1 MADHLLKREVEV
13 NAPIEKVFEVIT
25 NPAKIPLVM
34 PGLIENTNIP
44 KLPLKKGDKFKYKY
58 QMFGV
63 ILTGTWTVDKI
74 EFPSAYEAT
83 TDGDIPSKWK
93 YKLISKKGKTLLEF
107 EVKYEIPKSVIAQV
121 KGAAIKSMNEKETDH
136 YMHNL
141 QTVLEM

>member
-1 MADHLLKREVEV
+1 MVDHILKREVEIS
-13 NAPIEKVFEVIT
+13 APIENVFELLT

-34 PGLIENTNIP
+34 PGLIENTSIP

-63 ILTGTWTVDKI
+63 ILTGTWTVEKI
-74 EFPSAYEAT
+74 ESPSVYEAA

-93 YKLISKKGKTLLEF
+93 YKLISNKGKTRLEF
-107 EVKYEIPKSVIAQV
+107 EVNYDIPKNVLAQV
-121 KGAAIKSMNEKETDH
+121 KAAAIKSMNEKESDH

-141 QTVLEM
+141 KTVLEM

>member
-1 MADHLLKREVEV
+1 MADHLLKREVEI
-13 NAPIEKVFEVIT
+13 NAPIEKVFELLT

-34 PGLIENTNIP
+34 PGLMENTNIP

-58 QMFGV
+58 EMFGV
-63 ILTGTWTVDKI
+63 ILTGTWIVDKI
-74 EFPSAYEAT
+74 ESPSVYEAT

-107 EVKYEIPKSVIAQV
+107 EAKYEIPKNVLAQV